1 MGSRP
6 ECGPYGLARGWRS
19 SDEGHKQQSQ
29 QQGSPQTALED
40 LENHQRLQPR
50 PLPMKM
56 AAPSQT
62 VGRPLALNLVLNI
75 VDLTLLKIDMVCS
88 RPDEA

>member
-6 ECGPYGLARGWRS
+6 ECGPYGLARVWRS
-19 SDEGHKQQSQ
+19 SDEGHKKQSQ
-29 QQGSPQTALED
+29 QQGSTQTAVED
-40 LENHQRLQPR
+40 LENRQLLQPR

-62 VGRPLALNLVLNI
+62 VGWLLALNLVLNI
-75 VDLTLLKIDMVCS
+75 VVLTLLNS
-88 RPDEA
+88 RYGMK

>member
-6 ECGPYGLARGWRS
+6 ECGPYGLARVWRS

-29 QQGSPQTALED
+29 QKGSTQTALKD
-40 LENHQRLQPR
+40 LENRPRLQPR

-62 VGRPLALNLVLNI
+62 VGCLLALNLVLSM
-75 VDLTLLKIDMVCS
+75 VVLMLLNFRSGV
-88 RPDEA
+88 